1 MEGILL
7 SPPITFSIIHE
18 LVALVALQL
27 QAIKRLI
34 PEHLA
39 ISGGLGSLVQ
49 KKRFDDLIGH
59 LHKNVLFAKWIILFE
74 IDGLHRHALTLFEKG
89 HHSNGAYSA
98 APGGWQR

>member
-1 MEGILL
+1 MILRRWLRPADCSIFDSIVTIEG
-7 SPPITFSIIHE
+7 
-18 LVALVALQL
+18 V
-27 QAIKRLI
+27 KRLI

-39 ISGGLGSLVQ
+39 FSGGLGSLIQ